1 MVGRYLG
8 DPGEGVAAAG
18 VRGAAAV
25 VDALA
30 PVLDAAGWAA
40 VVEALLDAVADDPL
54 AALAPET
61 SGTATCPHH
70 ENSFTGPII
79 CESNVLFLASACC
92 IEFGTGGKPLSELA
106 SPLPGSFQIFFYQET
121 DRNDK
126 RARTRTHTNDVQIPL
141 VWLLYAGA
149 VHKRYLPLQQEAQEQ
164 RLLSELAEMPGAA
177 PAAAGSVAGSGNFIS
192 SGRHPGAARLIPLCK
207 CVANLD
213 ETARYK
219 RITESPTK
227 VGDIHFW
234 VSDVFTIPCLSRQL
248 HCAVVTP

>member
-70 ENSFTGPII
+70 ENSFTAPII
-79 CESNVLFLASACC
+79 CESNMLFLASACC
-92 IEFGTGGKPLSELA
+92 GEFGTGVKPLSELA
-106 SPLPGSFQIFFYQET
+106 SPLPGSFQIFYYQET
-121 DRNDK
+121 DRNDQ

-149 VHKRYLPLQQEAQEQ
+149 MHKRYLPLQQEPQEQ
-164 RLLSELAEMPGAA
+164 RLRAVHLPRCRALRLQRQAALLAAVTSSLQADMA
-177 PAAAGSVAGSGNFIS
+177 FILVLPDS
-192 SGRHPGAARLIPLCK
+192 FLY
-207 CVANLD
+207 VNV
-213 ETARYK
+213 
-219 RITESPTK
+219 SPTSMK
-227 VGDIHFW
+227 QRD
-234 VSDVFTIPCLSRQL
+234 TKE
-248 HCAVVTP
+248 